1 MLTVALSLLFGLIA
15 FAALAQI
22 YVSVNAGLACG
33 RRIVAE
39 LSAGERVRAGQ
50 FRARPLRPAHPA
62 WRLARA

>member
-22 YVSVNAGLACG
+22 YLSVIAGLARG
-33 RRIVAE
+33 RRIMAE
-39 LSAGERVRAGQ
+39 LAAGERV
-50 FRARPLRPAHPA
+50 RARPLRPARQA

>member
-22 YVSVNAGLACG
+22 YVSVRAGM
-33 RRIVAE
+33 RRRRQILAE
-39 LSAGERVRAGQ
+39 LSAGERL
-50 FRARPLRPAHPA
+50 RARPLRPARPE